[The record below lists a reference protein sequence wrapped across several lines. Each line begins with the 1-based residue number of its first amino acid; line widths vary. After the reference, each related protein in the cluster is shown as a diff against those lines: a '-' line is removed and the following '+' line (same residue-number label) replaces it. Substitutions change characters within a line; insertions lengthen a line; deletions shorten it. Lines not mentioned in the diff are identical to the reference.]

1 MRNHSSQLVS
11 SQLVRKPILYSLA
24 VGTLVLGLLL
34 GYQTPKAIAH
44 GAVIE
49 ATQTA
54 VAIKATFDNGDPM
67 ANAQVLIYSPSD
79 PKTPWAKGQTDE
91 KGYFVFDPTEQNA
104 DQSAGQGT
112 DQSAEPTAGQWEA
125 TVRQAGHGGTTTFAV
140 GDAADSPSSISASSA
155 LQRNPSAAPMQRW
168 ISMAAVIWGFV
179 GTALFFSRKPSGG
192 KA

>member
-1 MRNHSSQLVS
+1 MRNYSSQLVS

-34 GYQTPKAIAH
+34 GYRTPKAIAH
-44 GAVIE
+44 GAVVE

-54 VAIKATFDNGDPM
+54 VAIKATFDNGEPM
-67 ANAQVLIYSPSD
+67 AAAQVLIYAPSD
-79 PKTPWAKGQTDE
+79 PQTPWTKGQTDE
-91 KGYFVFDPTEQNA
+91 KGYFVFDPAEQ
-104 DQSAGQGT
+104 DAGQ
-112 DQSAEPTAGQWEA
+112 DAAPTAGQWEV

-140 GDAADSPSSISASSA
+140 GDAVGSAGSVSTSSA
-155 LQRNPSAAPMQRW
+155 LPGNPSAAPMQRW

-179 GTALFFSRKPSGG
+179 GTALFFSRKPLGG